1 MDVFKN
7 NGSKIH
13 NVVFIVVDMLRVCYI
28 RKGGN
33 KLNVCPT
40 INSMAENG
48 IICLNAR
55 SNSFPTQ
62 FSYPSILTSTLPLDN
77 GGYDNGIIHRPL
89 TIAEALGDLGLHT
102 IGYASATWLGSFY
115 GYNRGFKEYYELFDP
130 GNLWG
135 NYADIYYEY
144 YYGLLEK
151 KIISDEEFVKITG
164 DLFERTLKELL
175 RLCQQTEKQFVDRIF
190 EYDVALHRHNFA
202 LYRKMLNQ
210 LYMQFLEDRKKF
222 IVEFFRGQMD
232 RLGLNL
238 KTFLTGEK
246 EKSDVKD
253 MTTLFPRLARSIA
266 RGGGVKFRSYKQAVP
281 ATYLRKLINR
291 KISDNKSTKFFLWS
305 HFMDV
310 HDHVSMPG
318 EVGFPPN
325 LLTLGLRRIFSNNA
339 IARKEMYSLRYVDNE
354 IANVVN
360 RLKDE
365 NLLDSTLIVIC
376 GDHGISDKAYEL
388 KAGSLFDEATRV
400 PMIFYNPNLKPRTI
414 SAPCSLLDIGPTI
427 LSLINAPARS
437 EFKGQSVIGD
447 LADDRIIYLESLGPG
462 PGDLRYKAI
471 KIAVVK
477 GRYKLIWRE
486 KGYEASCSAGANY
499 LFDLIDDPNEQEN
512 LYSNGNYKSI
522 VSELEKIA
530 SERCSKLRNDLKSI
544 RK

>member
-13 NVVFIVVDMLRVCYI
+13 NVVFIVVDMLRVCYLK
-28 RKGGN
+28 KGGN
-33 KLNVCPT
+33 KLNICPT

-48 IICLNAR
+48 IICLNAH

-89 TIAEALGDLGLHT
+89 TIAEALRDLGLYT
-102 IGYASATWLGSFY
+102 IGYASTAWLGNFY
-115 GYNRGFKEYYELFDP
+115 GYNRGFKEFYELFDP

-144 YYGLLEK
+144 YYGLMEK

-175 RLCQQTEKQFVDRIF
+175 RLCRQTEKQFVDAVF
-190 EYDVALHRHNFA
+190 EYDIALHRHNFA
-202 LYRKMLNQ
+202 LYLEILNRM
-210 LYMQFLEDRKKF
+210 YSQFRQDRKKF
-222 IVEFFRGQMD
+222 LLEFLRSH
-232 RLGLNL
+232 LELNF
-238 KTFLTGEK
+238 KMFLTNEK
-246 EKSDVKD
+246 EESDIKD
-253 MTTLFPRLARSIA
+253 ITTFFPRIVRRII
-266 RGGGVKFRSYKQAVP
+266 RCFGVRFRSYRQAVP

-339 IARKEMYSLRYVDNE
+339 IARKEMYSLRYTDNE

-427 LSLINAPARS
+427 LSLIDAPARS

-447 LADDRIIYLESLGPG
+447 LANDRIIYLESLGPG

-477 GRYKLIWRE
+477 GRHKLIWRE
-486 KGYEASCSAGANY
+486 KEYEDSCSAGTNY
-499 LFDLIDDPNEQEN
+499 LFDLIDDPNEQKN
-512 LYSNGNYKSI
+512 LYNDGNYKSI

-530 SERCSKLRNDLKSI
+530 SERCSKLRNESGFISK
-544 RK
+544 